1 MGRQK
6 AYYSQPN
13 MEEEENISDEVE
25 YCHESSSMRGRHD
38 YYHDQINPFD
48 DAPGP
53 HHSGMHDM

>member
-1 MGRQK
+1 
-6 AYYSQPN
+6 